1 MLKSSRNIVSAIELG
16 TSKICVLI
24 GNSNPNGQLEVIGYG
39 EVPTEGAIVK
49 GEIIDMNNVYEKL
62 NIALDDADRSSGKEL
77 SNNLLSVIN
86 VTGCN
91 IDSVHRVGTAI
102 IRTPDQKI
110 TEKERFEANQNAEIN
125 NMPNDK
131 MLLHSAESYYIL
143 DGNRRLRNPEGQIAD
158 KLDAH
163 IQIIRGYKNRIEN
176 FKRPVVDAGIDEN
189 AILPIFSGTC
199 SDMGILSKDEKER
212 GVLLLDFGAGTT
224 EYMVEYKE
232 GMITGGVFP
241 IGFNHV
247 LNDLSIGL
255 DLPFDFCRKLAESG
269 KLESLL
275 TSGTEYLEYPNL
287 RGSVRKIPTSS
298 FEIIIELRL
307 RELFGL
313 VNDALRKENDTLHNL
328 GAGGV
333 MTGGGSLLSMS
344 QNIFQETF
352 QCSARIGQP
361 HDVVGAS
368 GEISSPRYSMIYG
381 ALKIADDQYRN
392 YEINSPRNPI
402 QNIDAIL
409 NKILS
414 LGKNIGRNL
423 KESINI

>member
-368 GEISSPRYSMIYG
+368 GEISSPRYSMVYG

-402 QNIDAIL
+402 QNIDAML